1 MVDLN
6 CDIWALGATTPQAA
20 AALVEA
26 LHKGYDLDFAWACD
40 EPQSTTGS
48 LQTAILWNMATA
60 VCERAPWPS
69 GIDDWFRVDSQQFA
83 DLRGQASQGPVFDC
97 HPGLFVCQSANR
109 SGLADPFRF
118 HLVPVQLRSSRERS
132 ARTRMAS
139 RILAA
144 AVRQLAQDDHSDWI
158 FGGDFAG
165 DVATQE
171 FRAIV
176 TSGLVALSAAEA
188 DAGAVTYL
196 RASTSLI
203 DHIFLSSNLSRT
215 FGADDFFI
223 VPERSVPDYIRRLG
237 SRSPLLV
244 RLSLADRLP
253 QAAGLPASLV
263 NALGLT

>member
-1 MVDLN
+1 
-6 CDIWALGATTPQAA
+6 
-20 AALVEA
+20 
-26 LHKGYDLDFAWACD
+26 
-40 EPQSTTGS
+40 
-48 LQTAILWNMATA
+48 MATA
-60 VCERAPWPS
+60 VCELTPWPS

-97 HPGLFVCQSANR
+97 HPGLFVCRSANR

-144 AVRQLAQDDHSDWI
+144 AVRQLAQDDRSDWI

-176 TSGLVALSAAEA
+176 PNGLVALSAAEA

-196 RASTSLI
+196 RSATSLI
-203 DHIFLSSNLSRT
+203 DHIFLSSNLAGPLAPTTSSSFPNARCRT
-215 FGADDFFI
+215 TSGISATD
-223 VPERSVPDYIRRLG
+223 RRCWSV
-237 SRSPLLV
+237 SASPTGCP
-244 RLSLADRLP
+244 RP
-253 QAAGLPASLV
+253 PGLPASLV